1 MDLITGLKRKSHFTS
16 RQHRA
21 IYQKIIGPDSYILEG
36 GENLELELQSNN
48 QVAIRSGMLCHHGA
62 IAEVPDNTYDVVHL
76 NNGSQGMKRKDLI
89 VCRYTKNAETE
100 VEEMAFTV
108 VQGEPSE
115 TTPAVP
121 EHISGNMQAGDLVD
135 ECPFAVVE
143 FEGIQ
148 VVSVTPLLSV
158 LGGSLAELNDN
169 KLEFGSYE
177 TVSTPYTAPVD
188 GFLFVNFNP
197 ANSSVDVSVR
207 TYDDSAGSS
216 LVGYQRSQAGI
227 QTTYTVPV
235 IKGHTYNTTYQSGT
249 LRCRFVPATKS

>member
-158 LGGSLAELNDN
+158 LGGSLAELNDKMQSWN
-169 KLEFGSYE
+169 DWQN
-177 TVSTPYTAPVD
+177 VANPYTPSTD
-188 GFLFVNFNP
+188 GILRINYNP
-197 ANSSVDVSVR
+197 AAGGDSTIQVVGSISGIVFSTSSASGAQIVQHLPVKK
-207 TYDDSAGSS
+207 G
-216 LVGYQRSQAGI
+216 Q
-227 QTTYTVPV
+227 TYTAR
-235 IKGHTYNTTYQSGT
+235 TSTSGT
-249 LRCRFVPATKS
+249 FRLSFLEKG